1 VITATDDNT
10 ARLWDT
16 ASGAEITVLKGH
28 QGPIQFAMLTRDEAR
43 IITASDDGTVR
54 LWDAATGVEISVLGV
69 HTSWVNHVAFDP
81 SGTRIVT
88 ASTDQ
93 TAQIIDVFPS
103 TQALIEHARSVVSRE
118 LTPCE
123 RKRYFLSVQDMAENC
138 PK

>member
-1 VITATDDNT
+1 MVAAADDNT
-10 ARLWDT
+10 ARVWDV
-16 ASGAEITVLKGH
+16 ASGAEITVLRGH
-28 QGPIQFAMLTRDEAR
+28 RGPIQYAMFSRDEAR
-43 IITASDDGTVR
+43 TITASDDGTVR
-54 LWDAATGVEISVLGV
+54 LWDAVTGAELSVLGV

-93 TAQIIDVFPS
+93 TAQIINVFPS
-103 TQALIEHARSVVSRE
+103 TQALIDHARSVVSRE